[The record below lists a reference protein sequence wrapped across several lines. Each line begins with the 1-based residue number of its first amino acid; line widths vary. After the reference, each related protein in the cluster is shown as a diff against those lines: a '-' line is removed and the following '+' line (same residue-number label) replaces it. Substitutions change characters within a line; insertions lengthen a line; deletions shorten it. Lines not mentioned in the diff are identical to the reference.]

1 MFTFTDCLDN
11 TQVKSKYRK
20 LAFTTHPDM
29 HIFSE
34 FAKWN
39 AAMQMLNAAYL
50 DALQHCDGQVTTG
63 TDGRDHTY
71 HYNAST
77 EETLIEA
84 VARAIR
90 AKLPEHVT
98 VSIVG
103 IYIWV
108 EGLTRE
114 DTSYHAAL
122 KGTPDADGKQPSDR
136 FYFHGRRQCW
146 YWKPAKYKARYNRRA
161 TLDDLKGYYGSRTV
175 EREEQTALAI

>member
-1 MFTFTDCLDN
+1 MFTFTDCLD
-11 TQVKSKYRK
+11 TAQIKAKYRTM
-20 LAFTTHPDM
+20 AFATHPDM

-114 DTSYHAAL
+114 NTSYHAAL